1 MKLSKL
7 LQFLAIAALLVV
19 AASCSAPRTMSPE
32 ARFNLAVELATSG
45 KFQKSVDT
53 CLAVSPRLPETERP
67 RVEKLLGY
75 AYKGLGML
83 PEAWHFLTRGLI
95 ENGGI
100 CLTLSV

>member
-1 MKLSKL
+1 
-7 LQFLAIAALLVV
+7 
-19 AASCSAPRTMSPE
+19 MSPE